1 MNTQRLEK
9 FAINLSVFGSLSM
22 AILGI
27 SYGLYIESAAVM
39 LDGFFNIISFSMAL
53 ATKWI
58 SWLLQRPEGNTFQ
71 FGYKGTVPL
80 LNLCKGL
87 LIGGLSVFAFISA
100 IGALLH
106 GGRELNAG
114 SAVIYAAIAASVGLL
129 ISVTQTAI
137 AKKTGSPIVR
147 VDAQNWMI
155 NGFISLCV
163 GLAFGIVTLIQ
174 NTPLSWFVPY
184 ADSTL
189 VTILVI
195 LAFPMP
201 AKVVMESIKQ
211 LLLGAPE
218 ADMQQRINRV
228 IEDTTAKFP
237 CASHCLRMTQ
247 AGQDIYLHLHWL
259 FPQEDKLTT
268 IETVDTMRDKITHI
282 VMQEIPTATL
292 DIIFTQDEKWFGMIN
307 PQ

>member
-1 MNTQRLEK
+1 MKTQHLEK
-9 FAINLSVFGSLSM
+9 FGINLSIFGSLSM

-39 LDGFFNIISFSMAL
+39 LDGFFNIITFSMAL
-53 ATKWI
+53 ATKWV
-58 SWLLQRPEGNTFQ
+58 SWLVKRPEGKSFQ
-71 FGYKGTVPL
+71 FGFKGTVPL

-87 LIGGLSVFAFISA
+87 LIATLSVFAFISA

-106 GGRELNAG
+106 GGRQLNAG
-114 SAVIYAAIAASVGLL
+114 SAVIYAVIAASVGLT
-129 ISVTQTAI
+129 ISVSQTII
-137 AKKTGSPIVR
+137 AKKTGSSIVR

-163 GLAFGIVTLIQ
+163 GMAFGIVTVIQ
-174 NTPLSWFVPY
+174 NTSLSWFVPY
-184 ADSTL
+184 ADSAL
-189 VTILVI
+189 VTVLVI

-201 AKVVMESIKQ
+201 VKVVMESVKQ

-218 ADMQQRINRV
+218 PDMQKRINQV
-228 IEDTTAKFP
+228 IGDATTKFP

-259 FPQEDKLTT
+259 FPQDDKLTP
-268 IETVDTMRDKITHI
+268 IETVDTMRDKITYF
-282 VMQEIPTATL
+282 VTQEIPNSTL
-292 DIIFTQDEKWFGMIN
+292 DIIFTQDEEWFGMVN

>member
-9 FAINLSVFGSLSM
+9 FAINLSIFGSLSM

-53 ATKWI
+53 ATRWI
-58 SWLLQRPEGNTFQ
+58 SLLLKRPEGNNFQ
-71 FGYKGTVPL
+71 FGFKGTVPL
-80 LNLCKGL
+80 INLCKGL
-87 LIGGLSVFAFISA
+87 LVAGLSVFAFISA
-100 IGALLH
+100 VGALLR

-114 SAVIYAAIAASVGLL
+114 SAVIYAAIAASVGLT
-129 ISVTQTAI
+129 ISITQTTI

-163 GLAFGIVTLIQ
+163 GIAFGIVTAIQ
-174 NTPLSWFVPY
+174 NTPFSWFVPY
-184 ADSTL
+184 ADPAL

-195 LAFPMP
+195 LSCPMP
-201 AKVVMESIKQ
+201 AKVITESIKQ

-218 ADMQQRINRV
+218 ANMQKRIHQV
-228 IEDTTAKFP
+228 IGDATTKFP
-237 CASHCLRMTQ
+237 CARHCLRMTQ

-259 FPQEDKLTT
+259 FPQDEKLTT
-268 IETVDTMRDKITHI
+268 IEKVDIIRDKITNF
-282 VMQEIPTATL
+282 VTQEIPNSTL
-292 DIIFTQDEKWFGMIN
+292 DIIFTQDEEWFGIIN